1 MLREELPH
9 DRCQV
14 NARSVDMR
22 KIGIRFVEDQREFR
36 PSQNNSFHSLAL
48 AQSMSDRTEHLI
60 MFLRSTPSVYDLHI
74 RCVDEIDL
82 IGPRDHD
89 LDTWQLTEHSSFHGE
104 ACAKKR
110 NALQLPDVNLVENC
124 RGEAHQRN
132 WGDLQ

>member
-1 MLREELPH
+1 
-9 DRCQV
+9 
-14 NARSVDMR
+14 
-22 KIGIRFVEDQREFR
+22 
-36 PSQNNSFHSLAL
+36 
-48 AQSMSDRTEHLI
+48 MSDCAKPLAVL
-60 MFLRSTPSVYDLHI
+60 LRSAPSVYDLHV
-74 RCVDEIDL
+74 RRVDEIDL

-89 LDTWQLTEHSSFHGE
+89 LDIRQLTEHSSFHGE